1 MAPFG
6 IDQIQN
12 LNDIPLF
19 LQKMA
24 GVPQKLSLGVQ
35 DHKGG
40 VGLHDIGL
48 CVKAGLAGTGTA
60 ANQDI

>member
-12 LNDIPLF
+12 LNDIALF
-19 LQKMA
+19 LQQMA
-24 GVPQKLSLGVQ
+24 GVSQQFSLGVQ

-48 CVKAGLAGTGTA
+48 CVKAGLTGTGTTA
-60 ANQDI
+60 DQDI

>member
-24 GVPQKLSLGVQ
+24 GVSQQFPLGVQ
-35 DHKGG
+35 DHEGG
-40 VGLHDIGL
+40 VGLHDVGFG
-48 CVKAGLAGTGTA
+48 VEAGLAGTGTTA
-60 ANQDI
+60 DQDI